1 MISLSWWEQF
11 IIGAAVSFLTVLEAK
26 ITNQTELAA
35 LQAAVSFLQ
44 RLLGGSVVMNAPAAK
59 AGSSTDS
66 ILD

>member
-1 MISLSWWEQF
+1 MLSLSWWEQF

-59 AGSSTDS
+59 VGSSTDS